1 MEFVK
6 EFKKHPITFVL
17 VGINVVVFLVNG
29 ILQDALRSNG
39 VLTVYHV
46 LLEKEYWRIVTACFL
61 HGNFMH
67 LFNNMVTLLFLGMF
81 LEERVGKQ
89 PVLWAYLCAGIGG
102 NIVSLIYKIGNG
114 IGAGSLGASGAIFGL
129 DGLLLAK
136 VLLGD
141 RGVRQIPLPRVLF
154 MVFLSVY
161 SGFSSPGI
169 DNAAHIGGLLFG
181 FLVGVGNHF
190 WLVYRQRRH

>member
-1 MEFVK
+1 MEFMK
-6 EFKKHPITFVL
+6 ELKKHPITFLL

-29 ILQDALRSNG
+29 LLQDALRRG
-39 VLTVYHV
+39 GILTVYHV
-46 LLEKEYWRIVTACFL
+46 ILDKEYWRIVTACFL

-89 PVLWAYLCAGIGG
+89 PVLWAYLSAGVGG
-102 NIVSLIYKIGNG
+102 NIVSLIYKIGSG
-114 IGAGSLGASGAIFGL
+114 IRAGSLGASGAIFGL

-136 VLLGD
+136 VLFRD
-141 RGVRQIPLPRVLF
+141 SQVRQISLSRVLF

-161 SGFSSPGI
+161 SGFTSPGI

-190 WLVYRQRRH
+190 WMVYRQRR

>member
-1 MEFVK
+1 MEFMK
-6 EFKKHPITFVL
+6 ELKKHPITFLL
-17 VGINVVVFLVNG
+17 VGINVAIFLING
-29 ILQDALRSNG
+29 LLQDTLRSG
-39 VLTVYHV
+39 GILTVYHV
-46 LLEKEYWRIVTACFL
+46 ILEKEYWRIVTACFF

-89 PVLWAYLCAGIGG
+89 PVLWAYLCAGVGG

-136 VLLGD
+136 VLFRD
-141 RGVRQIPLPRVLF
+141 SQVRQISLQRVLF

-190 WLVYRQRRH
+190 WIVYRQRR

>member
-17 VGINVVVFLVNG
+17 VGINVAVFLVNG
-29 ILQDALRSNG
+29 ILQDALRSYG

-46 LLEKEYWRIVTACFL
+46 LVTACFL

-114 IGAGSLGASGAIFGL
+114 IGAGSLGASGAIFGV